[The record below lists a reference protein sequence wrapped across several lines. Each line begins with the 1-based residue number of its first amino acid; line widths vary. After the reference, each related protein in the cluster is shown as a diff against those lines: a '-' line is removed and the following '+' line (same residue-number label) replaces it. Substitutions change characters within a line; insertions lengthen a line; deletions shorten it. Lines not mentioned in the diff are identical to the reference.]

1 MTDMQKNP
9 EVGTPA
15 ASEPLA
21 VVEGVVGHGRRLGRE
36 LGFPTANLAVAE
48 DLEARDGVY
57 RSRVEVAGRRYDA
70 MSNLGCNPS
79 VGRTERRLETYLF
92 GFEGELYGVPMRV
105 ELLEYIRGERHFASV
120 GELQAQIV
128 RDRDEIWKRI
138 NENDK

>member
-9 EVGTPA
+9 EAGSSA
-15 ASEPLA
+15 AAPLA

-48 DLEARDGVY
+48 DLEVRDGVY

-92 GFEGELYGVPMRV
+92 GFTGELYGVRIRV
-105 ELLEYIRGERHFASV
+105 ELLEYVRGERRFATV
-120 GELQAQIV
+120 GELQAQIA